1 MRVLVTGGAG
11 FLGSHLTDA
20 LLDRGDEVVV
30 LDDLS
35 RGSRDQVNHGAKF
48 VNGDVRSFADWEIAC
63 DDFKPEVIHHLAAV
77 NGTKRFHDEADL
89 VVDVNVNGTRNALQI
104 AKKHD
109 CRVIFYSS
117 PESFG
122 EQESMPL
129 SNDSDSLFPP
139 AHLHQRHSYGASKH
153 IGELLCQFEVRN
165 GLDVR
170 IARPCNAY
178 GPRLHGD
185 DNGQVVSMMMA
196 ADPIVVHGDGSQTRC
211 LTWVG
216 DVIDGLLTL
225 TDMDGLEGMAFNL
238 GSTNEITMLE
248 LANLISKIR
257 GVRIIHGDANHGDS
271 KRRLPDVSM
280 NEKISWK
287 ATTNLSD
294 GLAQLR

>member
-1 MRVLVTGGAG
+1 MEILVTGGAG
-11 FLGSHLTDA
+11 FLGSHLVDA
-20 LLDRGDEVVV
+20 LIARGDQVIVF
-30 LDDLS
+30 DDLS
-35 RGSRDQVNHGAKF
+35 RGSSDQVAEGAIF
-48 VNGDVRSFADWEIAC
+48 VEGDVRSIQDWEEI
-63 DDFKPEVIHHLAAV
+63 FQSHSPKVIHHLAAI
-77 NGTKRFHDEADL
+77 NGTRRFHKEADL
-89 VVDVNVNGTRNALQI
+89 VVDVNVNGTRNALLI
-104 AKKHD
+104 AKKYG
-109 CRVIFYSS
+109 CRMIFYSS

-122 EQESMPL
+122 EQETMPL

-153 IGELLCQFEVRN
+153 IGELLCQFEVRQ

-196 ADPIVVHGDGSQTRC
+196 ADPILVHGDGSQTRS

-216 DVIDGLLTL
+216 DIIGGLLKL
-225 TDMDGLEGMAFNL
+225 TDIDGLEGDAFNL

-248 LANLISKIR
+248 LANMISKIR

-280 NEKISWK
+280 NSKISWEAK
-287 ATTNLSD
+287 TPLSE
-294 GLAQLR
+294 GLTQLL

>member
-1 MRVLVTGGAG
+1 MEILVTGGAG
-11 FLGSHLTDA
+11 FLGSHLVDA
-20 LLDRGDEVVV
+20 LIARGDQVIVF
-30 LDDLS
+30 DDLS
-35 RGSRDQVNHGAKF
+35 RGSSDQVAEGAIF
-48 VNGDVRSFADWEIAC
+48 VEGDVRSIQDWEEI
-63 DDFKPEVIHHLAAV
+63 FQSHSPKVIHHLAAI
-77 NGTKRFHDEADL
+77 NGTRRFHKEADL
-89 VVDVNVNGTRNALQI
+89 VVDVNVNGTRNALLI
-104 AKKHD
+104 AKKYG
-109 CRVIFYSS
+109 CRMIFYSS

-122 EQESMPL
+122 EQETMPL

-153 IGELLCQFEVRN
+153 IGELLCQFEVRQ

-196 ADPIVVHGDGSQTRC
+196 ADPILVHGDGSQTRS

-216 DVIDGLLTL
+216 DIIDGLLKL
-225 TDMDGLEGMAFNL
+225 TDIDGLEGDAFNL

-248 LANLISKIR
+248 LANMISKIR

-280 NEKISWK
+280 NSKISWEAK
-287 ATTNLSD
+287 TPLSE
-294 GLAQLR
+294 GLTQLL